1 MRRPLRAIAVCCAL
15 LAAGCMTRPPDG
27 PLPADL
33 AGSNWRAE
41 TVAGEPVPED
51 VADTQEFAAADR
63 IAGRAGC
70 NRYMG
75 PIGVVDGR
83 LRVGPLAGTRMACP
97 EPQMALERTFLA
109 VLSGAT
115 ALRRD
120 NSALMIEA
128 ADGGPETRLLPFTPP

>member
-1 MRRPLRAIAVCCAL
+1 MRRSLRALAVCCAL
-15 LAAGCMTRPPDG
+15 FAAGCMSRPPEG

-33 AGSNWRAE
+33 AGSSWRAK

-51 VADTQEFAAADR
+51 IAVTLEFTAADR

-97 EPQMALERTFLA
+97 EPQMALERAFLV
-109 VLSGAT
+109 VLDGAS

-120 NSALMIEA
+120 NSALLIES